1 LYNIAIQP
9 DNKIVAV
16 GTITLGAN
24 ASFQDKM
31 CLVRY
36 TGTTAL
42 GNPQFDTNEFQIYP
56 NPVSTKLN
64 LQLTSFSSENNNY
77 EISNINGRI
86 MIKGTIEQ
94 ENTVIDLE
102 NLSKGIYIIKTSNN
116 SKPKKIIKK

>member
-1 LYNIAIQP
+1 MYNIAIQP

-16 GTITLGAN
+16 GTIKLGSN
-24 ASFQDKM
+24 ASFEDKM

-36 TGTTAL
+36 IGTTAL

-64 LQLTSFSSENNNY
+64 LQMTSFSSENNNY

-116 SKPKKIIKK
+116 SIPKKIIKE

>member
-1 LYNIAIQP
+1 
-9 DNKIVAV
+9 
-16 GTITLGAN
+16 
-24 ASFQDKM
+24 M

-36 TGTTAL
+36 IGTTAL
-42 GNPQFDTNEFQIYP
+42 GNSQFDTNEFQIYP

-64 LQLTSFSSENNNY
+64 LQLTRFSAENNNY
-77 EISNINGRI
+77 EISDINGRI

-116 SKPKKIIKK
+116 STPKKIIKE